1 MGALTMPQLSAV
13 CKGIEDNAHI
23 RMLDL
28 DGNMIAMGVGEDQVI
43 DRPTRGKM
51 PRFLSPHAA
60 GPTDWAAGTGLAG
73 TGLRARPRTPRKV
86 RAGQIVA
93 HTLRALARAAPIP
106 HGTRTTD

>member
-43 DRPTRGKM
+43 DRPM

-73 TGLRARPRTPRKV
+73 TGLRARPRTPR
-86 RAGQIVA
+86 RQIVA